1 MSDKLKVNFKI
12 NLTQTQKK
20 AYEYIKDKNTR
31 VLVCVWSRQS
41 GKSIFSEIALIE
53 QLLSKNKVSA
63 YISPS
68 FSLGRKVYSEI
79 YKLLEPTGFIKKANA
94 STLTI
99 ETIFNSTLQFF
110 SAESPT
116 SIRGFTVSG
125 LLVLDEMA
133 FYPDVLS
140 SGEDFINNIV
150 LPLTKAR
157 NPKILC
163 ISTPCGKRGCFYD
176 YYLRALNKEKG
187 YSLIESNI
195 YTDSLITEEQI
206 EDLKRTMPDLAF
218 RQEFLIQF
226 LDSAVTFFN
235 GFESCFG
242 NIPKYSYQKTWI
254 GVDLSG
260 DGKDET
266 VITKINENNQVEQSI
281 IEGTLDQ
288 KYKKIADV
296 INSSHNLQGVLLEN
310 NGLGAPMINEIR
322 KLVKNKSRIAEW
334 TTTNTSKNEIVSN
347 LAIVIANK
355 DIHFNKEDTQLF
367 SQFGTFICKFTKNGR
382 MQFEAMDGK
391 KDDRIMSLAIALEC
405 KNTRKEFTKNNFGF
419 ITTNYRNID

>member
-1 MSDKLKVNFKI
+1 MNDKIKVNFKI
-12 NLTQTQKK
+12 KLTKTQEK
-20 AYEYIKDKNTR
+20 AYEYLHDKDTR

-41 GKSIFSEIALIE
+41 GKSVLCELALIE
-53 QLLSKNKVSA
+53 QLLTKNKMSA

-68 FSLGRKVYSEI
+68 FSLGRKVYGEI

-99 ETIFNSTLQFF
+99 ETVFNSTLQFF

-125 LLVLDEMA
+125 FLVLDEMA
-133 FYPDVLS
+133 FYPDILP
-140 SGEDFINNIV
+140 SGEDFMNNIV

-163 ISTPCGKRGCFYD
+163 VSTPCGKRGCFYD
-176 YYLRALNKEKG
+176 YYLRALRKDKG
-187 YSLIESNI
+187 YRLIESNI
-195 YTDSLITEEQI
+195 YSDSLITEEQI
-206 EDLKRTMPDLAF
+206 EELKRTMPDLAF

-235 GFESCFG
+235 GFENCFEH
-242 NIPKYSYQKTWI
+242 IPRYTYNKTFI

-260 DGKDET
+260 EGKDET
-266 VITKINENNQVEQSI
+266 IVTKINEKNQVEQFV

-288 KYKKIADV
+288 KYKKIADI
-296 INSSHNLQGVLLEN
+296 INSSDNLQCALLEN
-310 NGLGAPMINEIR
+310 NGLGSPMINEIR
-322 KLVKNKSRIAEW
+322 KLVKHKSKIAEW
-334 TTTNTSKNEIVSN
+334 TTTNNTKTEIVSN
-347 LAIVIANK
+347 LAVAIANK
-355 DIHFNKEDTQLF
+355 DIHFNSEDKQLF
-367 SQFGTFICKFTKNGR
+367 AQFGTFICKFTKNGR

-391 KDDRIMSLAIALEC
+391 KDDRIMSLCIALEC
-405 KNTRKEFTKNNFGF
+405 KNTRKPISRDNFQF
-419 ITTNYRNID
+419 ITTNYRNIN